1 MSINLARPGSKQ
13 SSSPP
18 GSPMVK
24 QHNWINGA
32 SRRAPPAAA
41 AAIQPAAHK
50 LKIKHGSTQDKSAL
64 KYQVDDEHE
73 EEEMPG

>member
-1 MSINLARPGSKQ
+1 
-13 SSSPP
+13 
-18 GSPMVK
+18 MVK

-32 SRRAPPAAA
+32 SKRA
-41 AAIQPAAHK
+41 QPRAHK
-50 LKIKHGSTQDKSAL
+50 LKIKHGSMQDKSAL